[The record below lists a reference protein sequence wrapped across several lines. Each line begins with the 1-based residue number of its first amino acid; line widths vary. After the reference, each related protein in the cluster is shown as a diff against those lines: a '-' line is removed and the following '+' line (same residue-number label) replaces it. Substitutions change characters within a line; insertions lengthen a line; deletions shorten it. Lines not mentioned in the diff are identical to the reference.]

1 MVLLDNDNKI
11 VESFH
16 ISNCVW
22 SSQMHFTKHHNI
34 SDVIIKTIEIC
45 DRSVLR
51 NKEHYWIQEL
61 NTAFPYGLN
70 SRVNIQGIHDSYN
83 HVINNNPKAIY
94 YIFNQV
100 KNNRT
105 KKGSGINRKIKKLAI
120 PIFNTKDFIESI
132 VGNVGTSIANIC
144 RELIMNLQMQKIKIL
159 FLDMKL
165 QFNNTSTYQ
174 FNEYLLLDKRLM
186 LVRTAQVTYTEKEI

>member
-1 MVLLDNDNKI
+1 M
-11 VESFH
+11 
-16 ISNCVW
+16 
-22 SSQMHFTKHHNI
+22 
-34 SDVIIKTIEIC
+34 IIKPIEIC
-45 DRSVLR
+45 NRSVLR
-51 NKEHYWIQEL
+51 NKEQYWIQEL

-105 KKGSGINRKIKKLAI
+105 NKGSGINRKIKKLAI

-132 VGNVGTSIANIC
+132 VANVGTSTAYIC
-144 RELIMNLQMQKIKIL
+144 RKLIIWKC
-159 FLDMKL
+159 
-165 QFNNTSTYQ
+165 
-174 FNEYLLLDKRLM
+174 
-186 LVRTAQVTYTEKEI
+186 